1 METINKQANDLRRKH
16 GEVFEKEIDTLL
28 AKSGLGCHR
37 TYIDTSDGEKISDHT
52 FDNIWMESTTFFD
65 KKRVNEFIT
74 KKLVIEEATTKFTK
88 FFLFY
93 ERDVTKTTQNLAE
106 KLKNA
111 GWILIAGKSKIDAFI
126 KAFGQ
131 RRAFST
137 NDTIRIAQPKLI
149 NVDLLIPNPL
159 NREENGKGIETIAKS
174 IINEGFLTCLYVVP
188 QKDSKGN
195 ITGYMLFEGH
205 HRLSAAKTVREWG
218 FSLKELPCVV
228 VDWLSTDDMEKLS
241 KLLIKINVEYRSWKL
256 RDYIKHHLDI
266 AKILNITDKIYSY
279 QTLLD
284 WMKIGKENGF
294 GDNGLIYVLGPL
306 KDGDKWLDQDLIKSG
321 DYVVTKTEVEKYAT
335 PFFDVMKKYRVAAKK
350 KDEFRN
356 DVYQLFCCELYEK
369 FKNNEIS
376 LKECLHHFAA
386 YNMLDTQQIPNKKA
400 DIKNVW
406 GDLNAYI
413 ELQINAF
420 T

>member
-1 METINKQANDLRRKH
+1 METLLEQTEVNIQANNIRREH
-16 GEVFEKEIDTLL
+16 GAVFEKYIDTLL

-37 TYIDTSDGEKISDHT
+37 TYINTTDGEKISDHT

-74 KKLVIEEATTKFTK
+74 KKLAIEEATTKFTK

-93 ERDVTKTTQNLAE
+93 ERDLTKSSQTLSE
-106 KLKNA
+106 KLITA

-284 WMKIGKENGF
+284 LMKIGK
-294 GDNGLIYVLGPL
+294 
-306 KDGDKWLDQDLIKSG
+306 
-321 DYVVTKTEVEKYAT
+321 
-335 PFFDVMKKYRVAAKK
+335 
-350 KDEFRN
+350 
-356 DVYQLFCCELYEK
+356 
-369 FKNNEIS
+369 
-376 LKECLHHFAA
+376 
-386 YNMLDTQQIPNKKA
+386 
-400 DIKNVW
+400 
-406 GDLNAYI
+406 
-413 ELQINAF
+413 
-420 T
+420 